1 MPGKFVLQKSSKGF
15 QWNLHHSNGK
25 VIATS
30 EHYKSRRAA
39 VAGIDAVRK
48 KARGAKLVD
57 ADAADK
63 KPAKKQSRKVT
74 TKRTSKKVT
83 AKRPGTKTAAKRTAK
98 KATSRRT
105 SRKS

>member
-1 MPGKFVLQKSSKGF
+1 MLKKSSKGF

-63 KPAKKQSRKVT
+63 KPAKRSAKKQSRKVT

-105 SRKS
+105 SRKP